1 LKLPV
6 ARWGRPSAFIPFLVL
21 LPWGVAPV
29 RCADEPVARA
39 EAAAESSWPPAREEP
54 ATDYLLQPLDLL
66 AFEVFQEADLKLEV
80 RISKEGT
87 ITLPLIGLVEVK
99 GLSVRAAAELIR
111 QRYQAKYLRNP
122 QVTLLVKEYTQRTV
136 SVIGSVTNPG
146 TVKFQPE
153 QPLSLI
159 EALSSVGGFNRL
171 ADKRKVKLT
180 RLNPDGT
187 SVTHVID
194 VEALLS
200 GSKTAE
206 WPLQPRDVIFVPER
220 IL

>member
-1 LKLPV
+1 LNQPF
-6 ARWGRPSAFIPFLVL
+6 ARLRLTAGLAVL
-21 LPWGVAPV
+21 LAFVPAVLPSVHA
-29 RCADEPVARA
+29 ADEAPARA
-39 EAAAESSWPPAREEP
+39 EPTPEAPRPTPREEQ
-54 ATDYLLQPLDLL
+54 AADYLLQPLDLL
-66 AFEVFQEADLKLEV
+66 GFEVFQEADLKQDV

-87 ITLPLIGLVEVK
+87 ITLPLIGVLEVK
-99 GLSVRAAAELIR
+99 GLTVRAAADVIR

-122 QVTLLVKEYTQRTV
+122 QVSLLVKEYTQRTV
-136 SVIGSVTNPG
+136 SVIGSVTTPG

-159 EALSSVGGFNRL
+159 EALSSVGGFTRL

-180 RLNPDGT
+180 RTNPDGT
-187 SVTHVID
+187 AVTHVID

-200 GSKTAE
+200 GSKTEE

>member
-1 LKLPV
+1 LLVLCSSASLPV
-6 ARWGRPSAFIPFLVL
+6 WAAEEA
-21 LPWGVAPV
+21 AP
-29 RCADEPVARA
+29 RADAPAA
-39 EAAAESSWPPAREEP
+39 EAPHAAPKEEQ
-54 ATDYLLQPLDLL
+54 ASDYLLQPLDLL
-66 AFEVFQEADLKLEV
+66 GFEVFQEPDLKQDV

-87 ITLPLIGLVEVK
+87 ITLPLIGLIEVK
-99 GLSVRAAAELIR
+99 GLTVRAAADQIR
-111 QRYQAKYLRNP
+111 QRYAAKYIRNP

-159 EALSSVGGFNRL
+159 EALSNVGGFTRL

-180 RLNPDGT
+180 RTNPDGT

-200 GSKTAE
+200 GSKTDA

>member
-1 LKLPV
+1 MKQTP
-6 ARWGRPSAFIPFLVL
+6 ARVHRLVEPALTFALL
-21 LPWGVAPV
+21 LPLTGLV
-29 RCADEPVARA
+29 RAAD
-39 EAAAESSWPPAREEP
+39 EAAARPAAAEAPRPSSREDQ
-54 ATDYLLQPLDLL
+54 AADYLLQPLDLL
-66 AFEVFQEADLKLEV
+66 GFEVFQEADLKQDV

-99 GLSVRAAAELIR
+99 GLTVRAAADLIR
-111 QRYQAKYLRNP
+111 QRYQAKYLRHP

-159 EALSSVGGFNRL
+159 EALSSVGGFTRL

-180 RLNPDGT
+180 RINPDGS

-200 GSKTAE
+200 GSKTEE